1 MTFAFRCRRST
12 LMSIAAGSVL
22 LAGAAAAQDDGSS
35 FRNEIS
41 GFSNVTG
48 GGDLSSGNRRSG
60 LFAEAEVE
68 VSPQYTAGD
77 GTVFA
82 ARAVFNANDGAGTFD
97 SAATAA
103 IPEASLFVIGEFGR
117 IEIGARAGFPQS
129 LIGYAP
135 SEIAFT
141 AAEFGP
147 DSGFRLD
154 PNGQLPARFLP
165 GSTAA
170 RLDAL
175 TYLGY
180 SERWYSDESPKVIY
194 LTPRVQLGYSGGIYA
209 AFSYTPQSIRGGG
222 LEIVPTMQATPAG
235 NPRDLAQGAL
245 VYNERGED
253 VDLSTGF
260 TWSHAHIGDGPTFAR
275 GDTNSF
281 AFGASA
287 SIEDTWQFGA
297 SGTWDGASSSRPDLG
312 RLSGDPYGV
321 VASVNYLEGP
331 WIVGGYWQ
339 YATAPEELALATRDR
354 AEIEEIG
361 VSYLINRRHD
371 FLGSERYADLK
382 LYSGLYHFDLRSET
396 LDSTAGERGYVLLAG
411 LRLSFY

>member
-1 MTFAFRCRRST
+1 MTFAIRST
-12 LMSIAAGSVL
+12 AAGAL
-22 LAGAAAAQDDGSS
+22 LFAGAVSAQEAASS
-35 FRNEIS
+35 SYKTEIS

-48 GGDLSSGNRRSG
+48 GGDLSREDRRAG
-60 LFAEAEVE
+60 VFAEAEIE
-68 VSPQYTAGD
+68 VSPQYTAAD

-82 ARAVFNANDGAGTFD
+82 ARAVFNTGGGAGTFD
-97 SAATAA
+97 RGASAA
-103 IPEASLFVIGEFGR
+103 IPEASLFAIGDFGR

-147 DSGFRLD
+147 DSGLRLD
-154 PNGQLPARFLP
+154 PNGQLPVRFLP
-165 GSTAA
+165 GATAA

-180 SERWYSDESPKVIY
+180 SQRWYGDESPKFIY

-209 AFSYTPQSIRGGG
+209 AFSYTPLSIRGDG
-222 LEIVPTMQATPAG
+222 LEIARTGPSQPPAT
-235 NPRDLAQGAL
+235 PRDLAQGAL
-245 VYNERGED
+245 VYNNRGE
-253 VDLSTGF
+253 VIDLSTGF
-260 TWSHAHIGDGPTFAR
+260 TWSHAHVGDGPDLAR

-297 SGTWDGASSSRPDLG
+297 SGTWDGASAARTDLG
-312 RLSGDPYGV
+312 RLSGNPYGV
-321 VASVNYLEGP
+321 VASVNYLDGP

-339 YATAPEELALATRDR
+339 YAAAPAELALPTRDR
-354 AEIEEIG
+354 VEIEEIG

-371 FLGSERYADLK
+371 WLGSSRYADLK
-382 LYSGLYHFDLRSET
+382 LYGGLYRFDLRSET
-396 LDSTAGERGYVLLAG
+396 LDSVSGERGYVLLAG